1 MNFYTGLWIAVVTP
15 FRNGQIDEAA
25 LQNLVS
31 DLANRGVDG
40 FVPLGTTGEA
50 SCLSREERRRVI
62 QLVLEAAKGLPVSP
76 GLRDECD

>member
-15 FRNGQIDEAA
+15 FKNGQIDEAA

-40 FVPLGTTGEA
+40 FVPLGTTGEV
-50 SCLSREERRRVI
+50 SCLSRDER
-62 QLVLEAAKGLPVSP
+62 
-76 GLRDECD
+76 